1 MRLKFGKYIIVLALI
16 LLMGNT
22 ALAEKEDFYNDIHR
36 ISGENRY
43 STAVKLSNK
52 NFEDSDIVILV
63 SGEVFPD
70 AISSSQLARSLNSPV
85 LLTKHDSM
93 PTETLNEINRLKS
106 KKIIVVGGY
115 ETVNEEQLSSL
126 DVEIERISG
135 SDRYET
141 SKKILLKLQTLYD
154 LDSQMVLVSGENFQ
168 NIVSANQIAIS
179 KKIPMLLVGDNLPL
193 RYYGRQFI
201 QVGELDMNLGPIE
214 KITGTNPYEIS
225 AKCFAKYNDPN
236 LGLTLCNGEN
246 FTDAILAVSEKAN
259 VLLTN
264 ANYVNAYVVDFLKG
278 YDFSK
283 TQVLG
288 GLESVE
294 DSVVHQIYGID
305 NRNIK
310 NAKLPEKMTQNHEG
324 DIMVLMYH
332 DLNYYNDRYRR
343 TEGAIRADIINL
355 YNRGYL
361 PISIK
366 DYYRNNIDIKE
377 GYTPYVLTFDD
388 GTPSKIALNR
398 DGSLNEICAFSVLR
412 ELEKELPDFKAKATI
427 FVSSK
432 YPFGQVDLI
441 SQKLN
446 MIIESGMIV
455 GNHTLTHADF
465 SKHPDKIE
473 EEIALQKQNLESYI
487 NSDYNINIFSIP
499 YSVSLS
505 EDEHERV
512 KKGEY
517 NGINYENKI
526 ILGGIPNPA
535 LAPGKFNQD
544 KYIIPRISVPG
555 VATDRRFYD
564 YIKYYDKNPEK
575 RYVK

>member
-1 MRLKFGKYIIVLALI
+1 MKYKLSRYIAVLVLI
-16 LLMGNT
+16 LLMNST
-22 ALAEKEDFYNDIHR
+22 VQADDFYTDIYR

-43 STAVKLSNK
+43 ITAVKLSKENYK
-52 NFEDSDIVILV
+52 NSNTVILA
-63 SGEVFPD
+63 SGEAFAD
-70 AISSSQLARSLNSPV
+70 AISSSQLARNLRSPI
-85 LLTKHDSM
+85 LLTNQKEM
-93 PTETLNEINRLKS
+93 PTETLNEIKRLKP
-106 KKIIVVGGY
+106 KKVIVIGGY

-141 SKKILLKLQTLYD
+141 SEKILLKLQALYD
-154 LDSQMVLVSGENFQ
+154 LDSQMVLVSGKNFQ

-201 QVGELDMNLGPIE
+201 QVGELDMDSSPIE
-214 KITGTNPYEIS
+214 KITGINPYEIS
-225 AKCFAKYNDPN
+225 AKCFAMYNNED
-236 LGLTLCNGEN
+236 LKLTLCNGEN
-246 FTDAILAVSEKAN
+246 YTDAMLAASEESN

-264 ANYVNAYVVDFLKG
+264 QNYVNVYALDFLKN
-278 YDFSK
+278 YNFSK
-283 TQVLG
+283 VQILG
-288 GLESVE
+288 GEESIEESVM
-294 DSVVHQIYGID
+294 HQIYGLD
-305 NRNIK
+305 NKNIK
-310 NAKLPEKMTQNHEG
+310 NTKLPDKMTENHEG

-361 PISIK
+361 PISIE
-366 DYYRNNIDIKE
+366 DYYNNNIDIKE

-398 DGSLNEICAFSVLR
+398 DGSLNKICAFSVLK
-412 ELEKELPDFKAKATI
+412 ELEKELPNFNAKATI

-432 YPFGQVDLI
+432 YPFGQVDFI
-441 SQKLN
+441 SQKLY

-455 GNHTLTHADF
+455 GNHTLTHEDF

-473 EEIALQKQNLESYI
+473 EEIALQKHNLESYI
-487 NSDYNINIFSIP
+487 NTDYNINIFSIP

-505 EDEHERV
+505 EDEHQRV
-512 KKGEY
+512 KKGEH

-526 ILGGIPNPA
+526 ILGGVPNPT
-535 LAPGKFNQD
+535 LAPGRFNQE

-555 VATDRRFYD
+555 VATDRKFYD
-564 YIKYYDKNPEK
+564 YIKYYDENPDK